1 MKASSTI
8 CSPGDLVRP
17 SLNGL
22 QQSKII
28 YLTPLGD
35 PDMEDW
41 PRWCPNEF
49 AIVLSYNRVDNSYV
63 VLTLDG
69 IGICFI
75 DEMEVVQQWK

>member
-1 MKASSTI
+1 MKASSKI

-17 SLNGL
+17 SLDGL
-22 QQSKII
+22 RQSKIM

-41 PRWCPNEF
+41 PRWHANEF
-49 AIVLSYNRVDNSYV
+49 AIVLSYNHSGASYV

-69 IGICFI
+69 MGICFA
-75 DEMEVVQQWK
+75 DELEVVQQWK